1 MGSDAWKYR
10 ALADFM
16 DREKQSDPDTQDVK
30 YERKFC
36 SYGMEFVDFVK
47 KGYGTFEC
55 TKCGRWEYQGREDN
69 PKSVMGL
76 HDTGTKV
83 NESKAKEDH
92 SRPHTNK
99 WGRHVSWTCPI
110 CGDEFGIAGHG
121 GEGERFAHMQ
131 EHEKKGEEALDS
143 TTFEEQEHPRD
154 SDGKFTAGSGNAEM
168 QSAQRMMAEKPEGDG
183 LDYDPTHRYPPEIS
197 TLLKMGKDRQKQKTS
212 KNPPMEALSYTSAL
226 KTYAK
231 FLKSTKEKAYS
242 FNPKTGKGFDAFN
255 DRDAAKDFWQ
265 QHSNGKDPVYVVG
278 ITNHQGDLDRETES
292 AYDQAQQYG
301 EPLIG
306 HWESDDTGF
315 AYTDIS
321 YPVNHGTDD
330 IEAGKLGKNH
340 EQESVLKIT
349 PDGMATLI
357 DEKGR
362 VSEVELK
369 KYPNDFAQFI
379 TNKTLTIPQIIL
391 CLQAS
396 FLHHDALPDEI
407 RKDVDDYQ
415 ANILKN
421 KKVDD
426 KTMPN
431 KELVDTMQTV
441 DTNDTVESK
450 ATEAT
455 NLNTFD
461 FEDIED
467 GEIID
472 ETPLKGVEYTLE
484 SKKPKIRLKESKCK
498 CENFGDFVDI
508 QMGCLKLKAKEG
520 QSYSLLYD
528 QPQVEGRKIKGTLAY
543 AGVSLNNRLYLPEEL
558 QKGDGMT
565 VPLIL
570 NHASTAGAEGELY
583 RLPEKFRNGLDK
595 GLEMKVGEVKLNW
608 QPDELTLYYEGT
620 VDDEFFIK
628 EIDDAD
634 MAVSLGL
641 YYDSDSPQICD
652 RECYTMIKGAEFHE
666 VSLVYHAGFPIATIE
681 AVESF
686 VRNNGKKA
694 LEFSR
699 TEDPLVE
706 KKDLKE
712 INWSG

>member
-1 MGSDAWKYR
+1 MAKKKTN
-10 ALADFM
+10 
-16 DREKQSDPDTQDVK
+16 EKEFNEQD
-30 YERKFC
+30 
-36 SYGMEFVDFVK
+36 
-47 KGYGTFEC
+47 
-55 TKCGRWEYQGREDN
+55 
-69 PKSVMGL
+69 
-76 HDTGTKV
+76 
-83 NESKAKEDH
+83 
-92 SRPHTNK
+92 
-99 WGRHVSWTCPI
+99 
-110 CGDEFGIAGHG
+110 
-121 GEGERFAHMQ
+121 
-131 EHEKKGEEALDS
+131 
-143 TTFEEQEHPRD
+143 HPRGQPD
-154 SDGKFTAGSGNAEM
+154 NAGKFTSGGGGGSSN
-168 QSAQRMMAEKPEGDG
+168 QQQVINQKEKPR
-183 LDYDPTHRYPPEIS
+183 PIT
-197 TLLKMGKDRQKQKTS
+197 
-212 KNPPMEALSYTSAL
+212 KNPPMETLSYTDAAQS
-226 KTYAK
+226 YDK
-231 FLKSTKEKAYS
+231 FLASTKEKNYS

-255 DRDAAKDFWQ
+255 DQAAAKDFWK

-330 IEAGKLGKNH
+330 IEAGKLGKSH

-349 PDGMATLI
+349 PDGLATLI

-369 KYPNDFAQFI
+369 QYPNDFAQFI

-391 CLQAS
+391 CLQTT
-396 FLHHDALPDEI
+396 FLHHNELPDEI

-415 ANILKN
+415 SNILKN
-421 KKVDD
+421 DKVND

-431 KELVDTMQTV
+431 KEPTNHDLVDSMQIV

-455 NLNTFD
+455 MLNTFD

-484 SKKPKIRLKESKCK
+484 VKKPKIRLKESKCK

-558 QKGDGMT
+558 AKGDGMT

-628 EIDDAD
+628 EIDDAE

-681 AVESF
+681 AVEAMIK
-686 VRNNGKKA
+686 NNGKKA
-694 LEFSR
+694 LDFSR
-699 TEDPLVE
+699 SEDPLVD

-712 INWSG
+712 INWSDE

>member
-1 MGSDAWKYR
+1 MAKKKTN
-10 ALADFM
+10 
-16 DREKQSDPDTQDVK
+16 EKEFNEQD
-30 YERKFC
+30 
-36 SYGMEFVDFVK
+36 
-47 KGYGTFEC
+47 
-55 TKCGRWEYQGREDN
+55 
-69 PKSVMGL
+69 
-76 HDTGTKV
+76 
-83 NESKAKEDH
+83 
-92 SRPHTNK
+92 
-99 WGRHVSWTCPI
+99 
-110 CGDEFGIAGHG
+110 
-121 GEGERFAHMQ
+121 
-131 EHEKKGEEALDS
+131 
-143 TTFEEQEHPRD
+143 HPRGQPD
-154 SDGKFTAGSGNAEM
+154 NAGKFTSGGGGGSSN
-168 QSAQRMMAEKPEGDG
+168 QQQVINQKEKPR
-183 LDYDPTHRYPPEIS
+183 PIT
-197 TLLKMGKDRQKQKTS
+197 
-212 KNPPMEALSYTSAL
+212 KNPPMETLSYTDAAQS
-226 KTYAK
+226 YDK
-231 FLKSTKEKAYS
+231 FLASTKEKNYS

-255 DRDAAKDFWQ
+255 DQAAAKDFWK

-330 IEAGKLGKNH
+330 IEAGKLGKSH

-349 PDGMATLI
+349 PDGLATLI

-369 KYPNDFAQFI
+369 QYPNDFAQFI

-391 CLQAS
+391 CLQTT
-396 FLHHDALPDEI
+396 FLHHNELPDEI

-415 ANILKN
+415 SNILKN
-421 KKVDD
+421 DKVDD

-431 KELVDTMQTV
+431 KEPTNHDLVDSMQIV

-455 NLNTFD
+455 MLNTFD

-484 SKKPKIRLKESKCK
+484 VKKPKIRLKESKCK

-558 QKGDGMT
+558 AKGDGMT

-628 EIDDAD
+628 EIDDAE

-681 AVESF
+681 AVEAMIK
-686 VRNNGKKA
+686 NNGKKA
-694 LEFSR
+694 LDFSR
-699 TEDPLVE
+699 SEDPLVD

-712 INWSG
+712 INWSDE

>member
-1 MGSDAWKYR
+1 MSDAWKYR
-10 ALADFM
+10 AIADA
-16 DREKQSDPDTQDVK
+16 DNWEKQHNPDTQDVK

-47 KGYGTFEC
+47 KGMGNWEC
-55 TKCGRWEYQGREDN
+55 PKCGRWEYQGRDDN

-76 HDTGTKV
+76 HDTGTKAEEKEF
-83 NESKAKEDH
+83 NEQD
-92 SRPHTNK
+92 
-99 WGRHVSWTCPI
+99 
-110 CGDEFGIAGHG
+110 
-121 GEGERFAHMQ
+121 
-131 EHEKKGEEALDS
+131 
-143 TTFEEQEHPRD
+143 HPRGQPD
-154 SDGKFTAGSGNAEM
+154 NAGKFTSGGGSSSAATQSSQNA
-168 QSAQRMMAEKPEGDG
+168 MAEKPTG
-183 LDYDPTHRYPPEIS
+183 LGTDYNATHANPPDMS
-197 TLLKMGKDRQKQKTS
+197 QQGGLYKTS
-212 KNPPMEALSYTSAL
+212 KNPPMEALPYTSA
-226 KTYAK
+226 TQAYNQ
-231 FLKSTKEKAYS
+231 FLKSTKEKNYT

-255 DRDAAKDFWQ
+255 DLDAAKDFWKE
-265 QHSNGKDPVYVVG
+265 HSNGKDPVYVVG

-301 EPLIG
+301 EPMIG
-306 HWESDDTGF
+306 HWVSDDTGF
-315 AYTDIS
+315 DYTDIS

-330 IEAGKLGKNH
+330 VEAGKLGKNH

-421 KKVDD
+421 EKVDD

-431 KELVDTMQTV
+431 KEPTNHDLVDTMQTV
-441 DTNDTVESK
+441 DTNDTE

-455 NLNTFD
+455 TLNTFD

-472 ETPLKGVEYTLE
+472 ETPLKGVEYSLE
-484 SKKPKIRLKESKCK
+484 IKKPKINKAKT
-498 CENFGDFVDI
+498 FVDFIDI
-508 QMGCLKLKAKEG
+508 QMDCLKLKAKEG
-520 QSYSLLYD
+520 QSYGLLYD

-595 GLEMKVGEVKLNW
+595 GLEMKIGEVKLNW
-608 QPDELTLYYEGT
+608 QPDELTLYYEGV

-681 AVESF
+681 SVEAL
-686 VRNNGKKA
+686 VKKQGKKA
-694 LEFSR
+694 LDFSR
-699 TEDPLVE
+699 SEDPLVD

-712 INWSG
+712 IRWSDE